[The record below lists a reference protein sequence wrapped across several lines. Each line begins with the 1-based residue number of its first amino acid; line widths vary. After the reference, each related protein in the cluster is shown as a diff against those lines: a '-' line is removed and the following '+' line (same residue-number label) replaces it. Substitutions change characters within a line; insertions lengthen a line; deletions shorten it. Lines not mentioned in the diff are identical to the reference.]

1 LSLGCEQLKNNLQI
15 VTLAVGGAGLAGAYF
30 SYSAEIAARCS
41 FCCANLVEA
50 LWL

>member
-1 LSLGCEQLKNNLQI
+1 

-30 SYSAEIAARCS
+30 SYSPEIAARCS

-50 LWL
+50 LWLCLPISIMLCLH